1 MIQHVL
7 LSPNQQ
13 KDPNFSVT
21 RKAVD
26 ILSSLGMHLYV
37 SAVYA
42 DALGDKVISLQNGDV
57 PPCVDLI
64 LVFGGDGSVLRA
76 AQDAVRLDV
85 PILGVN
91 LGRLGF
97 LNELEIDRLED
108 LSRLATGEY
117 EEKAKMMLTVTVHRN
132 GGDEVLPMQCL
143 NDVVISGMG
152 HLADMRLLEGEH
164 TSIDYRA
171 DGIVVSTPSGSTAY
185 SLSAGGAIVDDRLE
199 VLLVTPI
206 CPRSFFARS
215 VIFTPNEV
223 LRVQNCSERGVS
235 LSLVCDGVDFCAIH
249 PGESVSI
256 RKAPRNLKMI
266 GIQQCSTMRILQRKM
281 KMQNF

>member
-1 MIQHVL
+1 MIKHIL
-7 LSPNQQ
+7 LSLNPQ
-13 KDPNFSVT
+13 KDPNLSVT
-21 RKAVD
+21 RRAMD
-26 ILSSLGMHLYV
+26 ILSSYGMQTY
-37 SAVYA
+37 APDIYA
-42 DALGDKVISLQNGDV
+42 DVLGDKVSYFKEGVL
-57 PPCVDLI
+57 PSVDLI

-76 AQDAVRLDV
+76 AQDAVRLDA

-97 LNELEIDRLED
+97 LNELEVDRLED
-108 LSRLATGEY
+108 LGRLATGEY
-117 EEKAKMMLTVTVHRN
+117 EEKNKMMLSVTVHRD
-132 GGDEVLPMQCL
+132 GRDEVLPMQCL

-152 HLADMRLLEGEH
+152 HLSDMRLMEGEH
-164 TSIDYRA
+164 TAIDYRA

-215 VIFTPNEV
+215 VIFMPNEV
-223 LRVQNCSERGVS
+223 LRVQNCSERNVS
-235 LSLVCDGVDFCAIH
+235 LSLVCDGVDFGAIR

-256 RKAPRNLKMI
+256 QKAPRNLKMI
-266 GIQQCSTMRILQRKM
+266 GIQQYSTMRVLQRKM

>member
-1 MIQHVL
+1 MIKHIF
-7 LSPNQQ
+7 LSPNLQ
-13 KDPNFSVT
+13 KDPKLSVT

-26 ILSSLGMHLYV
+26 ILSTLDMCLYA
-37 SAVYA
+37 SSVYA
-42 DALGDKVISLQNGDV
+42 EILGEGVTYLDSGVMPDDL
-57 PPCVDLI
+57 DLI

-76 AQDAVRLDV
+76 AQDAVRLDI

-108 LSRLATGEY
+108 LFCLATGNY
-117 EEKAKMMLTVTVHRN
+117 VEKTKMMLSVTAHRQ
-132 GGDEVLPMQCL
+132 GGDEELPMLCL

-152 HLADMRLLEGEH
+152 HLADMCLMEGSH
-164 TSIDYRA
+164 TAIDYRA

-185 SLSAGGAIVDDRLE
+185 SLSAGGAIVDDRLD

-215 VIFTPNEV
+215 VIFMPDEV
-223 LRVQNCSERGVS
+223 LRVQNRSERNVS
-235 LSLVCDGVDFCAIH
+235 LSLVCDGVDFGAIR

-256 RKAPRNLKMI
+256 CKAPKKLKMI
-266 GIQQCSTMRILQRKM
+266 GFQQYSTMRVLQRKM

>member
-1 MIQHVL
+1 MIKHIL
-7 LSPNQQ
+7 LSLNPQ
-13 KDPNFSVT
+13 KDPNLSVT
-21 RKAVD
+21 RRAVD
-26 ILSSLGMHLYV
+26 ILSSYGMQTY
-37 SAVYA
+37 APDIYA
-42 DALGDKVISLQNGDV
+42 DVLGDKVSYFKEGAL
-57 PPCVDLI
+57 PSVDLI

-76 AQDAVRLDV
+76 AQDAVRLDA

-91 LGRLGF
+91 LGRL
-97 LNELEIDRLED
+97 
-108 LSRLATGEY
+108 ATGEY
-117 EEKAKMMLTVTVHRN
+117 EEKTKMMLSVTVHRD
-132 GGDEVLPMQCL
+132 GRDEVLPMQCL

-152 HLADMRLLEGEH
+152 HLSDMRLMEGEH
-164 TSIDYRA
+164 TAIDYRA

-215 VIFTPNEV
+215 VIFMPNEV
-223 LRVQNCSERGVS
+223 LRVQNCSERNVS
-235 LSLVCDGVDFCAIH
+235 LSLVCDGVDFGAIR

-256 RKAPRNLKMI
+256 QKAPRNLKMI
-266 GIQQCSTMRILQRKM
+266 GIQQYSTMRVLQRKM